1 MVLVKWFLNIHC
13 YVSSFNV
20 YAALVVCVVPCPFCT
35 VVISATLEP
44 AGDFTS
50 ETLCD
55 RKPRGPGLLNWMR
68 EAEFFPSQKLKHKR
82 LKRRRRR
89 ARGNSCCPRQYPCPT
104 QNIYIYIWKCS
115 TLLASSYHS
124 LIIFEQESMKF
135 ELVGDRD
142 PKHEEGGWKNKQ
154 KLS

>member
-1 MVLVKWFLNIHC
+1 M
-13 YVSSFNV
+13 
-20 YAALVVCVVPCPFCT
+20 
-35 VVISATLEP
+35 
-44 AGDFTS
+44 
-50 ETLCD
+50 
-55 RKPRGPGLLNWMR
+55 
-68 EAEFFPSQKLKHKR
+68 
-82 LKRRRRR
+82 
-89 ARGNSCCPRQYPCPT
+89 
-104 QNIYIYIWKCS
+104 WKCS